1 MGKGFEANWIGSFL
15 VFLLVALIV
24 VAGDQYTKYLIR
36 ANMVLGESIEVI
48 PHYLNIVHTSNAGAA
63 FGLMSESDS
72 VLRSVF
78 LIGVSA
84 LVIVGLPI
92 IAISQALTNKWLAMG
107 FGLFWGGAVGNLIDR
122 LRFGEVTDFIDAHI
136 HYYHWPAFNVADASL
151 CAAAFLI
158 IVNTLFSRQSNF
170 DTVD

>member
-48 PHYLNIVHTSNAGAA
+48 PHLLNIVHTSNAGAA
-63 FGLMSESDS
+63 FGLWSDYDGA
-72 VLRSVF
+72 LRSVF

-92 IAISQALTNKWLAMG
+92 IAISQAPTNKWLATG

-122 LRFGEVTDFIDAHI
+122 VRFGEVTDFIDAHI
-136 HYYHWPAFNVADASL
+136 HGYHWPAFNVADASL

-158 IVNTLFSRQSNF
+158 ILQTLLSPRS
-170 DTVD
+170 DSGTEG